1 MMPEREIDERVRAIR
16 TFAQKVVDEMMALPL
31 TEAQRFNLI
40 QAWCVYR
47 SEVALL
53 LPLYAKVVKERD
65 ALKEVLDDI
74 YATCTDDFVTSKI
87 AVSRSSRREGK

>member
-1 MMPEREIDERVRAIR
+1 MTVDIGIMGMSDAEIHALWLKQAEA
-16 TFAQKVVDEMMALPL
+16 KVASL
-31 TEAQRFNLI
+31 Q
-40 QAWCVYR
+40 
-47 SEVALL
+47 S
-53 LPLYAKVVKERD
+53 LYAKVVKERD